1 MTEHKFQF
9 SKGTGGAALHV
20 KVVPR
25 ASRNEIVGIG
35 TDGALKIR
43 VTAAPVD
50 GAANEAVI
58 KLLAE
63 ALDIPKSNIDIV
75 AGHTSTSKIISL
87 IGIEPERVDALL
99 KAEEEEEE
107 KPEKATKVKP
117 KTKAGKKKK

>member
-9 SKGTGGAALHV
+9 SKGTGGAAIHV

-25 ASRNEIVGIG
+25 ASRNEIVGVG

-75 AGHTSTSKIISL
+75 AGQTSTSKIISL

-99 KAEEEEEE
+99 KAEEEEE